1 MTLTPPPTA
10 AGFLYFLRN
19 VVGITVAV
27 LPDNSPVI
35 AMAYAVAVEN
45 VNLAIAQASPLSYML
60 AVYNLGASGVIN
72 YAPDVPNAPPYK
84 NYEDKALPYFEYFR
98 ALWKINDFV
107 TGVVQS
113 SGDNGTSVSLQLQE
127 AFSSMTLEDLQNLK
141 DPYGRKY
148 LSIAQ
153 QFGTLW
159 GLT

>member
-1 MTLTPPPTA
+1 
-10 AGFLYFLRN
+10 
-19 VVGITVAV
+19 VGIPSGV

-35 AMAYAVAVEN
+35 PMAYAVAVEN

-60 AVYNLGASGVIN
+60 AVYNLGASNVLN
-72 YAPDVPNAPPYK
+72 YAPDAIGAPAYN
-84 NYEDKALPYFEYFR
+84 NYEDRALPYFVYYR

-113 SGDNGTSVSLQLQE
+113 SGDNGSSVSLQLQE
-127 AFSSMTLEDLQNLK
+127 AFSNVTLEDLQQLK